1 MLLHQWCT
9 PLLAWVRT
17 LWGRWAEGKED
28 RYGSGSARLLM
39 NFSHAC
45 WHSRCQMGI
54 DCTHAR
60 QPACEK
66 RLKGRERMGGN
77 RQVSILLSTNMPMF
91 VLMVFIILLVHQS
104 VQTAGM
110 ILSVQVDVSR
120 YLVLCDQPLNLQRLE
135 TVNAATCERLK
146 ATSSV
151 MKEVWRAQWFRFK
164 TVTLEKW
171 LQEVTFPVHS

>member
-1 MLLHQWCT
+1 MPSFAHLCLLFLISSRSSNASQLEGATLLHQWCT
-9 PLLAWVRT
+9 PQLAWART
-17 LWGRWAEGKED
+17 LWGRRVEGKED
-28 RYGSGSARLLM
+28 RYGSGSTRLLM

-66 RLKGRERMGGN
+66 RLRGKDRMGGN
-77 RQVSILLSTNMPMF
+77 RQVSILLSANMPMF

-110 ILSVQVDVSR
+110 IVRVS
-120 YLVLCDQPLNLQRLE
+120 
-135 TVNAATCERLK
+135 
-146 ATSSV
+146 
-151 MKEVWRAQWFRFK
+151 
-164 TVTLEKW
+164 KW
-171 LQEVTFPVHS
+171 MSPDI